1 MEKHFK
7 FSKKWQLHFENIA
20 LWCTPLVAKVCF
32 LLTVILV
39 NVLLEGDISTS
50 SSGSLTITATSPD
63 VTNGILSALFTLMAV
78 IAYLYW
84 WLRLVGYISK
94 KTKEN
99 QKELE
104 SIKAREKGVLI
115 EEA

>member
-1 MEKHFK
+1 M
-7 FSKKWQLHFENIA
+7 HFENIA
-20 LWCTPLVAKVCF
+20 LWCTPLVVKVCF
-32 LLTVILV
+32 LLVIVLV

-50 SSGSLTITATSPD
+50 SSGSLTITKTSPD
-63 VTNGILSALFTLMAV
+63 VANGIISALFTLMAV

-94 KTKEN
+94 KAKDN

-104 SIKAREKGVLI
+104 NIKAREKGVLI